1 MSDRINDVI
10 EKLKESRAYWDAV
23 VDQVGD
29 RWDSQVYSDG
39 LGWTVRQLVNHVADA
54 DRAHNNMVMNIAEGK
69 DVISP
74 DFDIERY
81 NKRITEKT
89 TEKSAEQSLSEMN
102 TQRQALYDWLYALDA
117 DKLDVKGRHATLQ
130 ILTIEQILGV
140 LSNHERNH
148 AQDIARVL
156 NITV

>member
-1 MSDRINDVI
+1 MSDRINDVV

-23 VDQVGD
+23 VEQVGD
-29 RWDSQVYSDG
+29 RWETQVYSDG

-54 DRAHNNMVMNIAEGK
+54 DKGHNNQVMNIAEGK
-69 DVISP
+69 DLIPP

-81 NKRITEKT
+81 NKRVTEKT
-89 TEKSAEQSLSEMN
+89 TEKTPEQSLSEMN
-102 TQRQALYDWLYALDA
+102 SQRQALYDWLYTLDA
-117 DKLDVKGRHATLQ
+117 GKLDMKGRHASLQ
-130 ILTIEQILGV
+130 ILTIEEILGV
-140 LSNHERNH
+140 LSNHEHAH